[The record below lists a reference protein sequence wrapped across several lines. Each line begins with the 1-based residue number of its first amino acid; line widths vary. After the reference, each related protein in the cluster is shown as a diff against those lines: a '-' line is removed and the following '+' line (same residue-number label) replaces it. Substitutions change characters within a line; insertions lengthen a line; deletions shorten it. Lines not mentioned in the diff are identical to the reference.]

1 MRIMNSIRN
10 SSVGLIVHIAIMMLN
25 FISRTYFVRLLGSE
39 YLGINGLF
47 TNIISMLNLV
57 ELGVG
62 SAITY
67 SLYKPL
73 ALEDKSKVSTIMRVY
88 KKIYYKIG
96 TVVLGIGIALIPF
109 LNLFINGKYDKNIV
123 IIFLLFLIDTIVSY
137 FLGYKRTILEA
148 DQKIYIL
155 KLVNF
160 IQQLTSNIL
169 AIVILILTKNY
180 ILYLVMRILVHI
192 LEDIFIIKIVEN
204 RYSYISYIDKDEFS
218 LEEKN
223 ELKRNVKALFLH
235 RIGGYFIFS
244 TDNLI
249 ISKFISISTV
259 GIFSN
264 YTLIIES
271 INGVIKQ
278 MINNISAS
286 YGNLIVKEN
295 CDKKLDIYNK
305 IMFIN
310 FWIGGFSAIV
320 LLCLINPFIMLWI
333 GNGYTFDMKIV
344 IVMVINF
351 YILSMRMSINIPR
364 TTAGLFFNDRYVC
377 IIEAAI
383 NIITSIILVNNLGII
398 GVLLGTTITSI
409 SVQFITVPYLCYKH
423 IFKKPLKEY
432 YIRYFSYLMT
442 TLVTAI
448 ITYLICSININ
459 NNIYINFLYKVM
471 VCTIVPNLIF
481 ILRYIKLDEFQ
492 YYIQLLKA
500 IGKKYNLISC
510 R

>member
-1 MRIMNSIRN
+1 MRIVNSIRN
-10 SSVGLIVHIAIMMLN
+10 SSIGLIVHISIMILN
-25 FISRTYFVRLLGSE
+25 FISRTYFVKLLGAE
-39 YLGINGLF
+39 YLGLNGLF
-47 TNIISMLNLV
+47 TNIISMLNLA

-67 SLYKPL
+67 TLYKPL
-73 ALEDKSKVSTIMRVY
+73 ALDDKNKVSTIMRIY

-96 TVVLGIGIALIPF
+96 ILVLGIGIALIPF
-109 LNLFINGKYDKNIV
+109 LNLFINGRYDKNIV
-123 IIFLLFLIDTIVSY
+123 LIFLLFLIDTIVSY

-148 DQKIYIL
+148 DQKLYVL

-160 IQQLTSNIL
+160 IQQLASNIL

-180 ILYLVMRILVHI
+180 ILYLLMRIVVHI

-204 RYSYISYIDKDEFS
+204 RYSYISYINKGEFS

-235 RIGGYFIFS
+235 KIGGYLIFS

-271 INGVIKQ
+271 INGIIKQ
-278 MINNISAS
+278 IINNISAS
-286 YGNLIVKEN
+286 YGNLIVKEST
-295 CDKKLDIYNK
+295 DKKIDIYNK
-305 IMFIN
+305 IMFLN
-310 FWIGGFSAIV
+310 FWIGGVSAIS
-320 LLCLINPFIMLWI
+320 LFCLINPFITLWI
-333 GNGYTFDMKIV
+333 GNEYIFDIKIV

-377 IIEAAI
+377 IIEAVI
-383 NIITSIILVNNLGII
+383 NIFTSIILVKKIGII
-398 GVLLGTTITSI
+398 GVLLGTTMTSI

-423 IFKKPLKEY
+423 IFKRSLREY
-432 YIRYFSYLMT
+432 YVRYFSYLIT
-442 TLVTAI
+442 TLLTAI
-448 ITYLICSININ
+448 ITYFICSVNIN
-459 NNIYINFLYKVM
+459 NSYIGFLYKLV
-471 VCTIVPNLIF
+471 VCVSVPNLIF
-481 ILRYIKLDEFQ
+481 LCRYFRTDEFRYYIKL
-492 YYIQLLKA
+492 LKS
-500 IGKKYNLISC
+500 IGKKYKLINYTK
-510 R
+510 

>member
-510 R
+510 K